1 VLLRRRSVRGRR
13 VKLARSAGGDTV
25 VAHLV
30 RLLLVCYVG
39 ILLMDVLAGRRV
51 LRAMSAKTAPVRSPT
66 AESES
71 DGEVSVQ
78 EVPVPS
84 ASRAPARRKGKG
96 RKVVAQG
103 AMSDEVLR
111 LIELENH
118 FQRMGL
124 ELLAKAKAL
133 REWRV
138 AKYGDE

>member
-1 VLLRRRSVRGRR
+1 
-13 VKLARSAGGDTV
+13 
-25 VAHLV
+25 
-30 RLLLVCYVG
+30 
-39 ILLMDVLAGRRV
+39 MDLLAGRRT
-51 LRAMSAKTAPVRSPT
+51 LRATTARSAPVRSPT

-84 ASRAPARRKGKG
+84 ASRAPVRRKGKG
-96 RKVVAQG
+96 KKVVAQG
-103 AMSDEVLR
+103 ATSDEVLR
-111 LIELENH
+111 LIELENN

-124 ELLAKAKAL
+124 ELIQKAKAL